1 MHPLYYIHNFIGCTL
16 KLCHVNRQIISMS
29 AIACHKSGET
39 EEVHG
44 LQLVRVDVS
53 KRLVHQLQEELHVV
67 RI

>member
-1 MHPLYYIHNFIGCTL
+1 MC
-16 KLCHVNRQIISMS
+16 MS

-53 KRLVHQLQEELHVV
+53 KRLMHQLQEELHVV
-67 RI
+67 RT

>member
-1 MHPLYYIHNFIGCTL
+1 MG
-16 KLCHVNRQIISMS
+16 
-29 AIACHKSGET
+29 AIACNNSGET
-39 EEVHG
+39 EEVHS